1 MPVGC
6 HDQIAMIKSSA
17 LPPAVVAL
25 TLRQWLRKNLFSGPL
40 NSLLTLGCLLL
51 IAWGGG
57 NLLHWSFGVAQW
69 GVIQENFPRFF
80 VGRYPQDQWWRL
92 GVLLVLILG
101 TVATALWAH
110 QKRRLGSI
118 LLALPF
124 ISAIALWLIG
134 GGLGLATVPT
144 SLWNGLLLTLLV
156 SFSSTV
162 LAFPLGVALA
172 VARQRQEL
180 PILQLLSTGYI
191 ELVRGLPLIG
201 ILFMAQIMVP
211 LVLPQGWQWDRLLR
225 AIAGLVLF
233 NAAYL
238 AENVRGGLQAI
249 PKGQTEAAQ
258 SLGLNPLLTLGLV
271 VLPQALRIAIPAI
284 AGQFIALFKDT
295 ALLSLF
301 ALLELTGIARSV
313 LAQPQFLGRYNEVYL
328 FIGMIY
334 WLFCF
339 GLSRMSRRLE

>member
-1 MPVGC
+1 M
-6 HDQIAMIKSSA
+6 
-17 LPPAVVAL
+17 VAL
-25 TLRQWLRKNLFSGPL
+25 TPRQWLRKNLFSGPL
-40 NSLLTLGCLLL
+40 NSLLTLGCL
-51 IAWGGG
+51 IVIFWSGGSF
-57 NLLHWSFGVAQW
+57 LHWCFGVAQW

-80 VGRYPQDQWWRL
+80 VGRYPQEQWWRL
-92 GVLLVLILG
+92 GVLVVLILAAIAG
-101 TVATALWAH
+101 SIWGH
-110 QKRRLGSI
+110 QNRRLNLI
-118 LLALPF
+118 FLALPF
-124 ISAIALWLIG
+124 MVAIALWLIG
-134 GGLGLATVPT
+134 GGLGLETVST
-144 SLWNGLLLTLLV
+144 SLWNGLLLTLV
-156 SFSSTV
+156 VAFTSTI
-162 LAFPLGVALA
+162 LAFPLGVLLA
-172 VARQRQEL
+172 VGRQSQAL
-180 PILQLLSTGYI
+180 PILRLFSTAYI

-249 PKGQTEAAQ
+249 PKGQTEAAR
-258 SLGLNPLLTLGLV
+258 SLGLNPVLTLGLV
-271 VLPQALRIAIPAI
+271 ILPQALQVAIPAI

-301 ALLELTGIARSV
+301 ALLELTGVARSV

-328 FIGMIY
+328 FIGVIY

-339 GLSRMSRRLE
+339 SLSWMSRRLE